1 MGRINDLV
9 RQALETGYL
18 SLAAEDQLRS
28 LLQTKNERE
37 DLVAFLQLQ
46 RAAMAGKVRQESR
59 EVGRRLSCG

>member
-59 EVGRRLSCG
+59 EVGRLSCG